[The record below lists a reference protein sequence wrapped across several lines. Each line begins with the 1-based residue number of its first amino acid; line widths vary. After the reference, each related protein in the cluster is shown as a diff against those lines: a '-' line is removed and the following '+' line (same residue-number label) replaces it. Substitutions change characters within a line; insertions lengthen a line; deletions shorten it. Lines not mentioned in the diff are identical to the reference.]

1 MCYIRRYL
9 SNLEYI
15 SFYLETTSQYERG
28 KPCPTGNILLNE
40 LHNDNMLQ
48 SLNMLAFK

>member
-9 SNLEYI
+9 GNLEHI
-15 SFYLETTSQYERG
+15 SFYLGTTSQYERG
-28 KPCPTGNILLNE
+28 KPCPPGNILLNE

-48 SLNMLAFK
+48 SLNMFAFK